1 MLWRWWGAG
10 TCLKL
15 SCRWL
20 LAAGERSAL
29 TAEGRRPGI
38 SGTNGSL
45 CVAEFGCLNGLNPGW
60 MVAAGGC
67 GPSLDQ
73 RLMRCQKARWWGG
86 CRIEA
91 LEQALTSTIFGGFGV
106 CGLPQGAAQQS
117 TALVGAHLHHPATGF
132 AMHQLSCQLHGGP
145 LSPGWDPYVE
155 ARPTALPSD
164 SDAMEAELVPS
175 LTALVQDAD
184 QWREVLVLL
193 PLLVALEAVLSADNA
208 IALAAI
214 SRRLHDPDR
223 QRQALNIGLL
233 LALVLRL
240 GLILAARWV
249 LHAWPLQLLASGYLL
264 WLCGNHLVSLLNQEN
279 EAGDDE
285 DGQGKDSSLM
295 GASLL
300 SVVATLAFTDLAF
313 SLDSVAAA
321 VAVTDRLPL
330 VMAGGVIGV
339 LALRLTAGLFIRWL
353 EVFRHLETAGYLA
366 VGLVGIRLLI
376 RLAFPAL
383 VLPEW
388 SLLIIVALLFF
399 WGFSARVVEAV
410 PEVVEVVEPRNGA
423 DGG

>member
-1 MLWRWWGAG
+1 MGN
-10 TCLKL
+10 TC
-15 SCRWL
+15 R
-20 LAAGERSAL
+20 
-29 TAEGRRPGI
+29 
-38 SGTNGSL
+38 
-45 CVAEFGCLNGLNPGW
+45 
-60 MVAAGGC
+60 
-67 GPSLDQ
+67 Q
-73 RLMRCQKARWWGG
+73 RG
-86 CRIEA
+86 
-91 LEQALTSTIFGGFGV
+91 
-106 CGLPQGAAQQS
+106 
-117 TALVGAHLHHPATGF
+117 
-132 AMHQLSCQLHGGP
+132 
-145 LSPGWDPYVE
+145 DPYVE
-155 ARPTALPSD
+155 VRPPSLTSD
-164 SDAMEAELVPS
+164 PDAMEAELVPS
-175 LTALVQDAD
+175 LTTLIQDAD
-184 QWREVLVLL
+184 QWREVLLLL

-240 GLILAARWV
+240 GLIVAARWV

-264 WLCGNHLVSLLNQEN
+264 WLCGDHLVGLLRKSS
-279 EAGDDE
+279 DDE
-285 DGQGKDSSLM
+285 DGDDEQGKDSSLV
-295 GASLL
+295 GASLM

-376 RLAFPAL
+376 RLIFPAL

-388 SLLIIVALLFF
+388 SLLLVVSLLFL
-399 WGFSARVVEAV
+399 WGFSAREPQLVTASVEGDHAPIG
-410 PEVVEVVEPRNGA
+410 PEER
-423 DGG
+423 